1 MIARNFYR
9 EEDMPND
16 GPCNEHQLALLL
28 DDSLGHDESDRLTR
42 HLEMCPQCRSRL
54 ESMAGG
60 QEEWS
65 TVRESLRGGHHDT
78 SPQGNDL
85 PETQWSASHRD
96 GVPCEVSWVRS
107 LLKPSVAS
115 DLGTLGPYV
124 IRGVIG
130 QGGMG
135 VVLQGWDEE
144 LNRPLAIKLLA
155 PHLAS
160 SGPAR
165 QRFLREA
172 RAAAA
177 VVHPN
182 VVPIYSVTA
191 DSAVP
196 YLVMP
201 LIGGGNL
208 QQRIDRD
215 GPLELEDCLRIG
227 LQIAE
232 GLSAAH
238 RQGLIHRDIKPANI
252 LLEEG
257 GHRVLIS
264 DFGLARALD
273 DVSMTLSGMIAG
285 TPPYM
290 SPEQARGESIKCLSD
305 LFSLGSVMYAM
316 ATGRPPYRGES
327 PLAVLRQIGE
337 QKPTS
342 VCEINERMPAWYGR
356 LIELLMKSEAE
367 DRPESADAVAELI
380 RGCLSHVRDGRSDSL
395 PKPLQPRPAITVTKM
410 ACGLIACIAVGVG
423 WMPIYSR
430 FAAAP
435 NVRSVI
441 SERAASNEV
450 VHPLL
455 TDFGDR
461 GDALPSSSLSIEI
474 ELERAGGAID
484 RLYRDVLSELLTAGQ
499 DEGISNE

>member
-1 MIARNFYR
+1 MIARGVSR
-9 EEDMPND
+9 HDGLDSD
-16 GPCNEHQLALLL
+16 GPCDEHRLAALL
-28 DDSLGHDESDRLTR
+28 DDTLGRDESDRLTR
-42 HLEMCPQCRSRL
+42 HLDTCTHCRTRL
-54 ESMAGG
+54 ESLAGG
-60 QEEWS
+60 QDEWT
-65 TVRESLRGGHHDT
+65 TVRDSLRLENRDT
-78 SPQGNDL
+78 QPHEQPIGIGDI
-85 PETQWSASHRD
+85 A
-96 GVPCEVSWVRS
+96 VPYEVSWVRS
-107 LLKPSVAS
+107 LLKPSAAS
-115 DLGTLGPYV
+115 DLGTLGTYV

-135 VVLQGWDEE
+135 VVLQGWDDE
-144 LNRPLAIKLLA
+144 LNRPLALKLLA

-177 VVHPN
+177 IVHPN
-182 VVPIYSVTA
+182 VVPIYSITA

-201 LIGGGNL
+201 LISGGNL

-215 GPLELEDCLRIG
+215 GPLDLEDCLRIG

-290 SPEQARGESIKCLSD
+290 SPEQARGESIQCASD

-316 ATGRPPYRGES
+316 STGRSPYRGES

-337 QKPTS
+337 RKPTP
-342 VCEINERMPAWYGR
+342 VCEINERMPAWFGR
-356 LIELLMKSEAE
+356 LIELLMHNDAL
-367 DRPESADAVAELI
+367 DRPDSADAVADLI
-380 RGCLSHVRDGRSDSL
+380 RGCLSHVRDGHNDSL
-395 PKPLQPRPAITVTKM
+395 PKTLIPKNNFTSWRLAGGVLAI
-410 ACGLIACIAVGVG
+410 IAVTFGLSTIFF
-423 WMPIYSR
+423 MPQQQRLSQS
-430 FAAAP
+430 P
-435 NVRSVI
+435 PV
-441 SERAASNEV
+441 
-450 VHPLL
+450 PLSADL
-455 TDFGDR
+455 TAGQTMSIQPESKVDSQLG
-461 GDALPSSSLSIEI
+461 PILSIEI
-474 ELERAGGAID
+474 EIERTGKAIEK
-484 RLYRDVLSELLTAGQ
+484 LYRDVFTELETIRQ
-499 DEGISNE
+499 EEGVFNE

>member
-1 MIARNFYR
+1 MIARNFPR
-9 EEDMPND
+9 QNGPQSD
-16 GPCNEHQLALLL
+16 GPCNEHRLALLL

-42 HLEMCPQCRSRL
+42 HLEMCPHCRSRL
-54 ESMAGG
+54 ELLAGG

-65 TVRESLRGGHHDT
+65 TVRESLRGALHDT
-78 SPQGNDL
+78 SHQGHDL
-85 PETQWSASHRD
+85 PETQWSLSPVD

-107 LLKPSVAS
+107 LLKPSAAS
-115 DLGTLGPYV
+115 ELGTLGPYV

-135 VVLQGWDEE
+135 VVLQGWDDE
-144 LNRPLAIKLLA
+144 LNRPLALKLLA

-191 DSAVP
+191 DSTVP

-290 SPEQARGESIKCLSD
+290 SPEQARGESIKCPSD

-356 LIELLMKSEAE
+356 LIELLMHNEAAN
-367 DRPESADAVAELI
+367 RPDSADAVAELI
-380 RGCLSHVRDGRSDSL
+380 RGCLSHVRDGRSDLL
-395 PKPLQPRPAITVTKM
+395 PRPLQPRRKLTASRVVG
-410 ACGLIACIAVGVG
+410 GLIAIVAVGFGLLPV
-423 WMPIYSR
+423 
-430 FAAAP
+430 F
-435 NVRSVI
+435 
-441 SERAASNEV
+441 SEQQKQSTVQSSNAQPSADLQV
-450 VHPLL
+450 AQPV
-455 TDFGDR
+455 
-461 GDALPSSSLSIEI
+461 LPHAEKTVETYLSPVLSIEI
-474 ELERAGGAID
+474 EID
-484 RLYRDVLSELLTAGQ
+484 RTSESIDKLYRDVLAELQTTSQ
-499 DEGISNE
+499 DEGDSNE

>member
-1 MIARNFYR
+1 MIARGVSR
-9 EEDMPND
+9 HDGLDSE
-16 GPCNEHQLALLL
+16 GPCDEHRLAALL
-28 DDSLGHDESDRLTR
+28 DDTLGRDESDRLTR
-42 HLEMCPQCRSRL
+42 HLDTCPDCRRRL
-54 ESMAGG
+54 ESLAGG
-60 QEEWS
+60 QDDWT
-65 TVRESLRGGHHDT
+65 TVRDSLRIENRDT
-78 SPQGNDL
+78 PPHEQPYQTS
-85 PETQWSASHRD
+85 EIAVS
-96 GVPCEVSWVRS
+96 CEVPWVRS
-107 LLKPSVAS
+107 LLKPSAAS

-124 IRGVIG
+124 IRSVIG

-135 VVLQGWDEE
+135 VVLQAWDDE
-144 LNRPLAIKLLA
+144 LNRPLALKLLA

-177 VVHPN
+177 IVHPN
-182 VVPIYSVTA
+182 VIPIYSVTA

-215 GPLELEDCLRIG
+215 GPLDLEDCLRVG

-273 DVSMTLSGMIAG
+273 DVSMTLSGLIAG

-290 SPEQARGESIKCLSD
+290 SPEQARGESIQCASD

-316 ATGRPPYRGES
+316 STGRSPYRGES

-337 QKPTS
+337 CKPTP
-342 VCEINERMPAWYGR
+342 VCEINERMPAWFGR
-356 LIELLMKSEAE
+356 LIELLMRNDAV
-367 DRPESADAVAELI
+367 DRPVSADAVADLI

-395 PKPLQPRPAITVTKM
+395 PKTLIPKSNFTSLRLAGGVLAITAVSF
-410 ACGLIACIAVGVG
+410 GLSMIFL
-423 WMPIYSR
+423 MPQQQRLSQS
-430 FAAAP
+430 P
-435 NVRSVI
+435 PV
-441 SERAASNEV
+441 
-450 VHPLL
+450 PLSADSKAGQSMSIQPESKVDSQL
-455 TDFGDR
+455 G
-461 GDALPSSSLSIEI
+461 PILSIEI
-474 ELERAGGAID
+474 EIERTGKAIEK
-484 RLYRDVLSELLTAGQ
+484 LYRDVFTELETIRQ
-499 DEGISNE
+499 EEGVFNE

>member
-1 MIARNFYR
+1 MIARNFAR
-9 EEDMPND
+9 EGGSRND
-16 GPCNEHQLALLL
+16 GPCDEHRLAMLL

-42 HLEMCPQCRSRL
+42 HLETCPHCRGRL
-54 ESMAGG
+54 ESLAGG

-65 TVRESLRGGHHDT
+65 TVRESLRGGYQDT
-78 SPQGNDL
+78 SQLGNGL
-85 PETQWSASHRD
+85 AATQLSLSPAD
-96 GVPCEVSWVRS
+96 AVPCEVSWVRS
-107 LLKPSVAS
+107 LLKPSAAS

-144 LNRPLAIKLLA
+144 LNRPLALKLLA

-215 GPLELEDCLRIG
+215 GPLDLEDCLRIG

-232 GLSAAH
+232 GMSAAH

-273 DVSMTLSGMIAG
+273 DVSMTMSGMIAG

-290 SPEQARGESIKCLSD
+290 SPEQARGELIQCPSD

-316 ATGRPPYRGES
+316 STGRPPYRGES

-337 QKPTS
+337 RKPTS
-342 VCEINERMPAWYGR
+342 VCEINERMPPWFGR
-356 LIELLMKSEAE
+356 LIELLMQNDAQ

-380 RGCLSHVRDGRSDSL
+380 RGCLGHVRDGRSDSL
-395 PKPLQPRPAITVTKM
+395 PKPLLPRRKFTLAQ
-410 ACGLIACIAVGVG
+410 ALAGLVV
-423 WMPIYSR
+423 S
-430 FAAAP
+430 AALVVASVFTP
-435 NVRSVI
+435 NQQS
-441 SERAASNEV
+441 SATLEV
-450 VHPLL
+450 VQSPLSDKPLL
-455 TDFGDR
+455 DGSRLDESHL
-461 GDALPSSSLSIEI
+461 GPVLSIEVEI
-474 ELERAGGAID
+474 ERASESIEK
-484 RLYRDVLSELLTAGQ
+484 LYRDVLSELQ
-499 DEGISNE
+499 SISQEEGAIND